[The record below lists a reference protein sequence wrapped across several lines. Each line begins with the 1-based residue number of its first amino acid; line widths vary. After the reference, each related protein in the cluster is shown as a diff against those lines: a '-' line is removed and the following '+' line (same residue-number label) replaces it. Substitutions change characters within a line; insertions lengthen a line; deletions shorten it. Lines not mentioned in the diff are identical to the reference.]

1 MPVRIQRQSGNNGLL
16 DGLFI
21 SFLGLV
27 LISASPLKAQ
37 RSEGKLSGVVK
48 DSESGETLP
57 GVAILYGKS
66 GQITDLDGRF
76 TFQAP
81 AGQHTL
87 RFRFLGYETLTRTF
101 LLKEGQHDTITV
113 FLKRSSRNLN
123 LVVVSGSLYE
133 KNLTQEIV
141 SMEVIDS
148 RQIAHTNSN
157 EITEAVSRT
166 SGILIQDNQIS
177 IRGGSSYAYG
187 VGARTAV
194 VVDGLS
200 FASADLG
207 DIQSKMAPVE
217 NIRQIEVIKG
227 ASSVAY
233 GSSAMNGVVNIITD
247 WPGNEKGETT
257 LSFNTG
263 FYSNPSP
270 YYIKWWG
277 GATPFFNNINVN
289 HGRRWRQLSYATGGN
304 ITQLNNYLQL
314 ADEFRVRGFFKTR
327 LTNKKNPGMHYGL
340 NGLAMHEASDRFF
353 ISRDMDSS
361 MFFRAE
367 GSNDKYWRF
376 TLDPHFQYSNARGHH
391 ARIYG
396 RWMNIFRRG
405 NGTDPNASSHLFA
418 FDSRY
423 QKRVWGERLVVS
435 AGLPFSFSLN
445 RSNLY
450 PGTRI
455 AYSAAGYVQ
464 AEGKPLRWMSL
475 IGGVR
480 YEFNKIDKYFSA
492 TDPIF
497 RTGINIS
504 VTKITFLRASW
515 GQAYRLPT
523 IGERFLQQEFTQSIF
538 VFPNPDLKTEK
549 AWSAEIGFMQAMN
562 IGQWKALADL
572 ALFWQ
577 EYKNF
582 VEYRVGLYPN
592 KDEFGQPIFPGQGA
606 FAFGLKPFNVD
617 NARIAGYEFTL
628 KADGRLG
635 PLRITVQGGYMYHWP
650 GNLDSSQAGRKV
662 GPFLKDAAH
671 YMDKQVTDE
680 ETLNRMLFFRSRH
693 LVRGDAEMQWNKF
706 SLGGAVYYT
715 SLPEKVPNLFVLA
728 MGVIDGGRNTLLTY
742 MQKHLKGDWTF
753 DIRTGYEVTDR
764 IRLGFIVKN
773 VMNRVY
779 CLRPGR
785 PEPLRN
791 FTLQMRVKI

>member
-1 MPVRIQRQSGNNGLL
+1 MAHSDVSKKIVAYFHYLSLL
-16 DGLFI
+16 SI
-21 SFLGLV
+21 YLGLNSFT
-27 LISASPLKAQ
+27 LRAQ
-37 RSEGKLSGVVK
+37 SQEGIIWGVVK
-48 DSESGETLP
+48 DADNGETLP

-66 GQITDLDGRF
+66 GLITDLNGRF
-76 TFQAP
+76 VFKAP

-101 LLKEGQHDTITV
+101 TLAVGQQDTVTI

-133 KNLTQEIV
+133 KNVTQETV

-148 RQIAHTNSN
+148 RQIANTNSN
-157 EITEAVSRT
+157 DITEAVSRT

-194 VVDGLS
+194 LVDGLS
-200 FASADLG
+200 FSSADLG

-247 WPGNEKGETT
+247 WPGNDKGETT
-257 LSFNTG
+257 LSLNSG
-263 FYSNPSP
+263 FYSNPP
-270 YYIKWWG
+270 PGYFRWWE
-277 GATPFFNNINVN
+277 GAAPFFSNINVN
-289 HGRRWRQLSYATGGN
+289 HGRRWKQLSYVAGGN
-304 ITQLNNYLQL
+304 ITQLRNYLQQ

-327 LTNKKNPGMHYGL
+327 YTDKKNPGIHYGL
-340 NGLAMHEASDRFF
+340 NGLVMHEASDRFF

-361 MFFRAE
+361 LFMRAE

-376 TLDPHFQYSNARGHH
+376 TLDPHFQYADARGHH

-405 NGTDPNASSHLFA
+405 NGTDPNASSHFFA

-423 QKRVWGERLVVS
+423 QRRVWGERLVVS

-455 AYSAAGYVQ
+455 AYSAAGYLQ
-464 AEGKPLRWMSL
+464 TEGRPVRWLSL

-497 RTGINIS
+497 RLGINMS
-504 VTKITFLRASW
+504 AGKATFLRASW

-523 IGERFLQQEFTQSIF
+523 IGERFIQQEFTQSIF
-538 VFPNPDLKTEK
+538 VFPNADLKTEK
-549 AWSAEIGFMQAMN
+549 AWSAEIGFMQALN
-562 IGQWKALADL
+562 IGQWKALADV

-592 KDEFGQPIFPGQGA
+592 KDEFGKPIFPNQGA
-606 FAFGLKPFNVD
+606 YAFGLKPFNVD
-617 NARIAGYEFTL
+617 NARIAGYELTL
-628 KADGRLG
+628 KADGNVG
-635 PLRITVQGGYMYHWP
+635 PLRITLQGGYMYHWP
-650 GNLDSSQAGRKV
+650 GNLDSSHTGRKI
-662 GPFLKDAAH
+662 GPFLKDATNN
-671 YMDKQVTDE
+671 MFKMLTDE
-680 ETLNRMLFFRSRH
+680 ETINRMLFFRSRH
-693 LVRGDAEMQWNKF
+693 LVRGDAEMEWRKF
-706 SLGGAVYYT
+706 SLGGAFYYT
-715 SLPEKVPNLFVLA
+715 SLPEKVPNLFILA

-742 MQKHLKGDWTF
+742 MSKHQGGDWTF
-753 DIRTGYEVTDR
+753 DLRTGYEITDR

-785 PEPLRN
+785 PEPLRSA
-791 FTLQMRVKI
+791 TIQVRVKF

>member
-1 MPVRIQRQSGNNGLL
+1 MAQRKEN
-16 DGLFI
+16 FII
-21 SFLGLV
+21 SFTKLF
-27 LISASPLKAQ
+27 LILSGFCFDSGFFVLKAQ
-37 RSEGKLSGVVK
+37 SNEGRIQGVVK
-48 DSESGETLP
+48 DAESGETLP

-66 GQITDLDGRF
+66 GQITDMDGRF
-76 TFQAP
+76 NFQAP

-87 RFRFLGYETLTRTF
+87 RFRILGYETLTRT
-101 LLKEGQHDTITV
+101 LTITAGRQDTV
-113 FLKRSSRNLN
+113 TIFLKRSSRNLN

-133 KNLTQEIV
+133 KNLTQETV

-148 RQIAHTNSN
+148 RQIANTNSN
-157 EITEAVSRT
+157 ELTEAVSRT

-194 VVDGLS
+194 VVDGLG

-257 LSFNTG
+257 LSLNSG
-263 FYSNPSP
+263 FFSNPP
-270 YYIKWWG
+270 TGYFRWWEG
-277 GATPFFNNINVN
+277 TTPFFTNINVN
-289 HGRRWRQLSYATGGN
+289 HGRRWRQLSYASGGN
-304 ITQLNNYLQL
+304 ITQVRNYLQQ

-327 LTNKKNPGMHYGL
+327 LTDKKNPGMHYGL
-340 NGLAMHEASDRFF
+340 NGLVMHEASDRFF

-361 MFFRAE
+361 LFMRAE

-376 TLDPHFQYSNARGHH
+376 ILDPHFQYADARGHH

-396 RWMNIFRRG
+396 RWMNIFRQG
-405 NGTDPNASSHLFA
+405 NGSDPNASSHLFA
-418 FDSRY
+418 IDSRY
-423 QKRVWGERLVVS
+423 QRRVWGERVVVS

-450 PGTRI
+450 PGTRTT
-455 AYSAAGYVQ
+455 YSAGGYLQ
-464 AEGKPLRWMSL
+464 AEGRPLQWLSL

-480 YEFNKIDKYFSA
+480 YEFNKIDKYFAA
-492 TDPIF
+492 TDPLF

-504 VTKITFLRASW
+504 VTQSTFMRASW

-549 AWSAEIGFMQAMN
+549 AWSAEIGFMQAFN
-562 IGQWKALADL
+562 ISRWKALADL
-572 ALFWQ
+572 AVFWQ

-582 VEYRVGLYPN
+582 VEYSVGLYPN
-592 KDEFGQPIFPGQGA
+592 KDELGNPIFPGQGA
-606 FAFGLKPFNVD
+606 FAFGLKPFNVE
-617 NARIAGYEFTL
+617 NARIAGSEITL
-628 KADGRLG
+628 RADGYLG
-635 PLRITVQGGYMYHWP
+635 PLRITLQGGYMYHWP
-650 GNLDSSQAGRKV
+650 GNLDSSHTGRKIA
-662 GPFLKDAAH
+662 PFLRDATEN
-671 YMDKQVTDE
+671 MFKRVRDE
-680 ETLNRMLFFRSRH
+680 ETLDRMLFFRSRH
-693 LVRGDAEMQWNKF
+693 LVRGDAEMEWNKF
-706 SLGGAVYYT
+706 SFGIAFYYT
-715 SLPEKVPNLFVLA
+715 SLPEKIPNLFILA

-742 MQKHLKGDWTF
+742 MNKHAGGDWTF
-753 DIRTGYEVTDR
+753 DLRTGYQITDKLR
-764 IRLGFIVKN
+764 VGFIIKN
-773 VMNRVY
+773 VLNRVY

-791 FTLQMRVKI
+791 ATLQIRVKF